1 MGITRREALLA
12 SGLGLTSALLPQ
24 WGGAAPTGSRYI
36 KYDAIIVGGGTGGIP
51 TAIFAALRGAKI
63 LVIEKMP
70 VLGGTLFLSTGQIA
84 GADTVFQQRAGIK
97 DSAEAHYDDVMRLN
111 NNTSDP
117 GLTRLTVNHAG
128 ETINWLADQG
138 FEIMEGHPVTGLG
151 HDHFKIARYQQGIH
165 SGMSILQAFMP
176 TFEQLVE
183 KGNIDVLTET
193 EVVELIQSKAGEI
206 LGVVTRNK
214 MNKFQDYLGKNTVL
228 ASGGC
233 SANPRL
239 FEELHDVPLYT
250 QAGYSASTGTGIL
263 LGLAA
268 GGRIWGREKYAAL
281 PGLITAENRYP
292 SRMYGWAPLNALE
305 RKPWEIL
312 VNSEGERFVRED
324 HPSID
329 HIEHSLLKQNG
340 HRHWAIFDS
349 AMLNQGPPI
358 IPNWD
363 VGKIQLEVEKSPMFH
378 ASNDLTTLGI
388 KAGLNPKQLRL
399 TVEKYNAATELG
411 TDDEYGRLHRPLS
424 LSKPPFYAIQM
435 QGWTLVSFAGLEVN
449 QKLEVV
455 NADNQAI
462 PNLYALGE
470 VIGAGATSGKSYVNG
485 MLVTPAITFGKILGS
500 SLFRLV

>member
-24 WGGAAPTGSRYI
+24 WGSAASTSSSHI
-36 KYDAIIVGGGTGGIP
+36 KYDAIIVGGGTAGIP

-70 VLGGTLFLSTGQIA
+70 ALGGTLFLSTAQIA
-84 GADTVFQQRAGIK
+84 GAGTVFQKRAGIT
-97 DSAEAHYDDVMRLN
+97 DSAEAHYADVMRIN
-111 NNTSDP
+111 NTTSDP
-117 GLTRLTVNHAG
+117 ALTRLTVEHAG

-138 FEIMEGHPVTGLG
+138 FEIMEGHPVTGIG
-151 HDHFKIARYQQGIH
+151 HDHFKTARYQQGIH

-176 TFEQLVE
+176 TFESLVA

-206 LGVVTRNK
+206 LGVVTRNN
-214 MNKFQDYLGKNTVL
+214 MNKFRDYFAKNTVL

-239 FEELHDVPLYT
+239 FEELHNVPLYV
-250 QAGYSASTGTGIL
+250 QAGYPASTGTGIL

-268 GGRIWGREKYAAL
+268 GGHIWGREKYAAL

-292 SRMYGWAPLNALE
+292 SHMYAWAPLNALE

-329 HIEHSLLKQNG
+329 HLEHSLLKQNG
-340 HRHWAIFDS
+340 HRHWAIFDD
-349 AMLNQGPPI
+349 AMLNSGPPI
-358 IPNWD
+358 IPDWNAE
-363 VGKIQLEVEKSPMFH
+363 KIRLEVERSPMFH
-378 ASNDLTTLGI
+378 AANDLTSLGI
-388 KAGLNPKQLRL
+388 KAGLNPQQLRS
-399 TVEKYNAATELG
+399 TVEKYNAATQSK
-411 TDDEYGRLHRPLS
+411 TDDEYGRVHRPLS

-435 QGWTLVSFAGLEVN
+435 QGWTLVSFAGLAVN
-449 QKLEVV
+449 QKLEVI
-455 NADNQAI
+455 NAENQAI

-485 MLVTPAITFGKILGS
+485 MLVTPAITFGKILGN
-500 SLFRLV
+500 SLFRLG